1 MPELRKELHSP
12 APKRAAAAL
21 CLSPVYYFA
30 LSFVLRGIGLSAFAA
45 NMIFFSVGISVSL
58 ALFFPF
64 LRESFSLL
72 RAEPRRVFHAL
83 MLGGILH
90 YGGLALVA
98 SVMLRLGIAPQTE
111 NNAIVLEMTR
121 RAPAAMLLFSV
132 VAAPITEECLFRG
145 AVFAQLRKKSRFAA
159 YAVTALGFALVHAA
173 PGMAAGH
180 MEDAF
185 GSLVYIPPSV
195 ALCFAYEYSG
205 TIWTSIF
212 LHGAINAASYILVF
226 LI

>member
-1 MPELRKELHSP
+1 MPELHSP

-21 CLSPVYYFA
+21 CLSPMYYFA
-30 LSFVLRGIGLSAFAA
+30 LAFVLRGIGVSAFAS

-58 ALFFPF
+58 ALFSPF

-90 YGGLALVA
+90 YGGLAVTSA
-98 SVMLRLGIAPQTE
+98 VMLRLGIAPQTE

-121 RAPAAMLLFSV
+121 RAPAVMLPVSV

-145 AVFAQLRKKSRFAA
+145 ALFAQLRKKSRFTA

-173 PGMAAGH
+173 PGMAAGQLR
-180 MEDAF
+180 DA
-185 GSLVYIPPSV
+185 LAALLYIPPSV

-212 LHGAINAASYILVF
+212 LHGAINCVSYILVF
-226 LI
+226 LS

>member
-1 MPELRKELHSP
+1 MPELHSP
-12 APKRAAAAL
+12 APKRAAALL
-21 CLSPVYYFA
+21 CFTMMFYFGLPILRRGFGISPFA
-30 LSFVLRGIGLSAFAA
+30 T

-64 LRESFSLL
+64 LREAFFLLCAEPKRAL
-72 RAEPRRVFHAL
+72 RALAA
-83 MLGGILH
+83 GTALH
-90 YGGLALVA
+90 YGGLIVA
-98 SVMLRLGIAPQTE
+98 AAVMERLGGASQTA
-111 NNAIVLEMTR
+111 NNAAILEMTR

-180 MEDAF
+180 MGDAF